1 MKKANLNAD
10 YQLTSWGDLVQI
22 SQLNASAPRAP
33 RGLSILAQA
42 RHWVRKSEALGFTF
56 LNAGVL
62 I

>member
-1 MKKANLNAD
+1 MKIANLQAD

-22 SQLNASAPRAP
+22 CRINPSAPKAP
-33 RGLSILAQA
+33 DGLPILAQA